1 MILKSFANFLAFCFH
16 STKEGFKVRDQ
27 RYPVSPMEVS
37 IPPRKV
43 SRPIGTCSPAKKTQR
58 FPFHQG
64 RFQGKAAHDAGHG
77 FGESFHSTKE
87 GFKAGMGEISM
98 LERRGFHSTKEGFKE
113 PVQGHQ
119 LVPSHC
125 VSIPPRKVSRT
136 ILCPPNWGEAG
147 LVSIPP
153 RKVSRALDCC
163 GHVAEQLVSIPPR
176 KVSRTHVPASISRKY
191 PRFPFHQ
198 GRFQGALNAVR
209 ARQCPS
215 FHSTKEGFKDDP
227 LPSKL
232 GGSWTSFHS
241 TKEGFKG
248 PRLLRPCSRATCF
261 HSTKEG
267 FKDSCPCLHFPEVS
281 PVSIPPRKVSRGVEC
296 SARPAMS

>member
-1 MILKSFANFLAFCFH
+1 MPCATPCFHSTKEGFKGNVYRTIEPCGSRFHSTKEGFKVILKSFANFLAFCFH

-77 FGESFHSTKE
+77 FGES
-87 GFKAGMGEISM
+87 
-98 LERRGFHSTKEGFKE
+98 FHSTKEGFKE

-215 FHSTKEGFKDDP
+215 FHSTKEGFKGV
-227 LPSKL
+227 PSTL
-232 GGSWTSFHS
+232 FSTS
-241 TKEGFKG
+241 
-248 PRLLRPCSRATCF
+248 
-261 HSTKEG
+261 
-267 FKDSCPCLHFPEVS
+267 
-281 PVSIPPRKVSRGVEC
+281 
-296 SARPAMS
+296 